1 MYELRQHKTEIRT
14 AYMEKRANMPAEE
27 RAAKNAAVCKSVLA
41 SATYRFADTLLLYY
55 PREDEVDVLPIAR
68 AALEAGKKVAFPK
81 CHPADKSMDFH
92 FVSSVEDF
100 EKGEYDIMEP
110 VNSLGIYN
118 KENSLRDNC
127 ICIVPAVVYD
137 KKGYRI
143 GYGGGYYDRYLSGF
157 RGTVVGIAYRDF
169 ILPNV
174 PHGRF
179 DVAVDVLI
187 SEGGIYA
194 KS

>member
-1 MYELRQHKTEIRT
+1 MRNS
-14 AYMEKRANMPAEE
+14 YMEKRAAIPAEE
-27 RAAKNAAVCKSVLA
+27 RAKKNEAVCKSVLS

-68 AALEAGKKVAFPK
+68 AALEAGKRVAFPR
-81 CHPADKSMDFH
+81 CHPEDKSMEFH
-92 FVSSVEDF
+92 FVSSLDGF
-100 EKGEYDIMEP
+100 HKGEYDIMEP
-110 VNSLGIYN
+110 NESNGIYD
-118 KENSLRDNC
+118 KSNSPRDNC

-169 ILPNV
+169 IIPNV

-179 DVAVDVLI
+179 DLAVDVLI

-194 KS
+194 KG

>member
-1 MYELRQHKTEIRT
+1 
-14 AYMEKRANMPAEE
+14 MEKRANMPAEE

-55 PREDEVDVLPIAR
+55 PRADEVDVLPIAR

-92 FVSSVEDF
+92 FVSSVDDF

-143 GYGGGYYDRYLSGF
+143 GYGGGYYDRYLSG
-157 RGTVVGIAYRDF
+157 A
-169 ILPNV
+169 
-174 PHGRF
+174 
-179 DVAVDVLI
+179 LI
-187 SEGGIYA
+187 SEKKVAVSGNVITA
-194 KS
+194 KGMGVALEFALELTKALYGKEKADEVASSVMAK

>member
-1 MYELRQHKTEIRT
+1 
-14 AYMEKRANMPAEE
+14 MEKRANMPAEE

-55 PREDEVDVLPIAR
+55 PRADEVDVLPIAR

-92 FVSSVEDF
+92 FVSSVDDF

-137 KKGYRI
+137 KKA
-143 GYGGGYYDRYLSGF
+143 
-157 RGTVVGIAYRDF
+157 TA
-169 ILPNV
+169 
-174 PHGRF
+174 
-179 DVAVDVLI
+179 
-187 SEGGIYA
+187 
-194 KS
+194 